1 MIPPHERR
9 ILEAHVRGVKLSAL
23 ALETRELNEY
33 EARQLKEL
41 IKLRVRG
48 VPLQYLIGTQAFYGR
63 DFYVNTGVLI
73 PRPETEGLVERALSL
88 LPPAV
93 PGVRPRGLEFGAG
106 SGCIALTLALE
117 RPDLWITATEC
128 EAAALAVAEENAAR
142 LRVGNVDFLAV
153 SEQPALWQYEDLPE
167 LDFLVSN
174 PPYLARGDEIAS
186 GVREHEPHQAL
197 FAPEQ
202 DPVFFYRFLM
212 DLMESKVKSRG
223 FGAFEIAEQRGGAI
237 AELACGRGFDAEI
250 FKDLAGRDRYAVVR
264 KH

>member
-9 ILEAHVRGVKLSAL
+9 ILEAHVRGIKLSKL

-33 EARQLKEL
+33 ETSQLREL

-48 VPLQYLIGTQAFYGR
+48 VPLQYLTGTQAFYGR

-73 PRPETEGLVERALSL
+73 PRPETEGLVERVLSL
-88 LPPAV
+88 LPPPV
-93 PGVRPRGLEFGAG
+93 PGARLRGLELGTG

-128 EAAALAVAEENAAR
+128 ESAALAVAEENAAR

-153 SEQPALWQYEDLPE
+153 SESPAEWQYGELPE

-174 PPYLARGDEIAS
+174 PPYLVRADAIAAD
-186 GVREHEPHQAL
+186 VLEHEPHQAL
-197 FAPEQ
+197 FVSEE
-202 DPVFFYRFLM
+202 DPIFFYRFLM
-212 DLMESKVKSRG
+212 DLMEHKVKARG

-237 AELACGRGFDAEI
+237 MELARSRGFGVEI

-264 KH
+264 KP